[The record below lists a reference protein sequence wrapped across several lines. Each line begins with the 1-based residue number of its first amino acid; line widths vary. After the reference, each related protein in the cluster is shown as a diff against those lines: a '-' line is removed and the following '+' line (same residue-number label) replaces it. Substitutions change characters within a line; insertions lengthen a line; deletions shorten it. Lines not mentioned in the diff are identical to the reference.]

1 MRLKGRLSPWAASAS
16 VLGRVLARDRVDK
29 KDKKKGKPKLGDQVF
44 VPHFTACCQLFSHLK
59 QLHGRQHR
67 GNTGKRLEFMN
78 ARVTR
83 EAAVVFRG
91 LKFSFNTQHLL
102 LQTDGLSLEVL
113 HAVLLLLLR
122 R

>member
-1 MRLKGRLSPWAASAS
+1 
-16 VLGRVLARDRVDK
+16 
-29 KDKKKGKPKLGDQVF
+29 
-44 VPHFTACCQLFSHLK
+44 
-59 QLHGRQHR
+59 
-67 GNTGKRLEFMN
+67 MN